1 MKGYYCYKLGI
12 IYLIDKCY
20 VGYYCIEGVSV
31 LIFND
36 IVIGVFCLV
45 GFFCIVGLYRLE
57 LCLEGIYGLNERL

>member
-1 MKGYYCYKLGI
+1 MLGI
-12 IYLIDKCY
+12 IQLIEECY

-45 GFFCIVGLYRLE
+45 GLYCIRGFYRLE
-57 LCLEGIYGLNERL
+57 LCFVGIYGLSQRL